1 MLLADISGTRGYVDK
16 LLTSGFAPDRYGNE
30 GVNVNGVIS
39 ANTKLVMR
47 AMMLAFFCLCSSIG
61 LEQLICTQ

>member
-1 MLLADISGTRGYVDK
+1 MLADISGASGYVDK
-16 LLTSGFAPDRYGNE
+16 LLRRRVAPKSYGNE

-47 AMMLAFFCLCSSIG
+47 AMMLAFFFAFVA
-61 LEQLICTQ
+61 QLA